1 MLVTLN
7 ETDKKE
13 LLKAV
18 AFGKLDVSKIP
29 SLAKSLESLEAEN
42 ERLKELANLDVIVL
56 Q

>member
-1 MLVTLN
+1 MVVILN

-18 AFGKLDVSKIP
+18 AFGKLDVNKIP

-42 ERLKELANLDVIVL
+42 EQLKELKNLDVVVL